1 MDGFIILD
9 KPKGITSQ
17 TALNKIKKA
26 LNVKK
31 IGHNGT
37 LDPNATGVMVVAI
50 GKATKL
56 IKYLDKHDKTY
67 LATIVFGLDSDTL
80 DICGKITN
88 DIKMEPSIDNIKKA
102 LDELKKEEKQIP
114 PITSA
119 IKVDGMKLYEYQRK
133 NIDVNIEAR
142 DVKLYD
148 YSIESDLRFI
158 DNHYEIDV
166 LLHVSK
172 GFYIRSLARD
182 LGKKLNGCAIL
193 KDLRRTKSGEF
204 SLKDSIKIEDV
215 NENKVISIFDMY
227 KLPIVEVNDYLE
239 RLVFNGIMLDER
251 QAKLDSLFYV
261 KSKSGIIAM
270 YEPIERYKYRLLIIF
285 RE

>member
-17 TALNKIKKA
+17 TALNKIKRA
-26 LNVKK
+26 LNVSK

-80 DICGKITN
+80 DNCGNITN
-88 DIKMEPSIDNIKKA
+88 DLEMKPKMDDIINA
-102 LDELKKEEKQIP
+102 LEELKNEHEQIP
-114 PITSA
+114 PMTSA
-119 IKVDGMKLYEYQRK
+119 IKINGMKLYEYQRK
-133 NIDVNIEAR
+133 NIEVEIEKR
-142 DVKLYD
+142 SVELYD
-148 YSIESDLRFI
+148 YEIKSDLRYVN
-158 DNHYEIDV
+158 NHYEIDI

-182 LGKKLNGCAIL
+182 LGLKLNGCAIL
-193 KDLRRTKSGEF
+193 KELRRTKSGEF
-204 SLKDSIKIEDV
+204 SIEEAIKIEDV
-215 NENKVISIFDMY
+215 EENKVISIFDMY
-227 KLPIVEVNDYLE
+227 KLPTIEVNDYLE
-239 RLVFNGIMLDER
+239 KLVLNGVMLDER

-261 KSKSGIIAM
+261 KSKNGIIAM
-270 YEPIERYKYRLLIIF
+270 YEPIEKYKYRLLIIF
-285 RE
+285 

>member
-26 LNVKK
+26 LNVSK

-80 DICGKITN
+80 DTKGNIIN
-88 DIKMEPSIDNIKKA
+88 DIEMKPSIDDIKKA
-102 LDELKKEEKQIP
+102 LDELKKETKQIP
-114 PITSA
+114 PMTSA
-119 IKVDGMKLYEYQRK
+119 IKVNGMKLYEYQRK
-133 NIDVNIEAR
+133 NIEIELEAR

-148 YSIESDLRFI
+148 YFIESDLRFV
-158 DNHYEIDV
+158 DGHYEIDV

-182 LGKKLNGCAIL
+182 LGLKLGGCAIL
-193 KDLRRTKSGEF
+193 RELRRTKSGEF
-204 SLKDSIKIEDV
+204 SIEDAIKIADV
-215 NENKVISIFDMY
+215 TKEKVISIFDMY
-227 KLPIVEVNDYLE
+227 KLPVIEVDDYLE
-239 RLVFNGIMLDER
+239 KLVLNGVMLDER

-261 KSKSGIIAM
+261 KSKNGIIAM

-285 RE
+285 

>member
-17 TALNKIKKA
+17 TALNKIKTA

-158 DNHYEIDV
+158 DNHYEIDI

-227 KLPIVEVNDYLE
+227 KLPIVEVSDYLE
-239 RLVFNGIMLDER
+239 KLVLNGVMLDER

>member
-26 LNVKK
+26 LNISK

-37 LDPNATGVMVVAI
+37 LDPNATGVMIVAI

-80 DICGKITN
+80 DTCGNISNEIEMKPKLE
-88 DIKMEPSIDNIKKA
+88 DIKTA
-102 LDELKKEEKQIP
+102 LDKLKEEKKQIP
-114 PITSA
+114 PMTSA
-119 IKVDGMKLYEYQRK
+119 IKINGMKLYEYQRK
-133 NIDVNIEAR
+133 NIDVEIEKR
-142 DVKLYD
+142 DVTLYD
-148 YSIESDLRFI
+148 YEIKSDLRFI
-158 DNHYEIDV
+158 NNHYEIDIM
-166 LLHVSK
+166 LHVSK

-182 LGKKLNGCAIL
+182 LGILLGGCAIL
-193 KDLRRTKSGEF
+193 KELRRTQSGEF
-204 SLKDSIKIEDV
+204 KIDEAVKIEDL
-215 NENKVISIFDMY
+215 NNDKIISIFDMFKAPIIEVSDY
-227 KLPIVEVNDYLE
+227 IAKLVL
-239 RLVFNGIMLDER
+239 NGVILDER
-251 QAKLDSLFYV
+251 QAKLDEIFYV

-270 YEPIERYKYRLLIIF
+270 YEPYEKYKYKPLIIF
-285 RE
+285 